1 MVPSGI
7 DRRGIGVLSAGH
19 ACVDMC
25 QGAVPA
31 LLPFLV
37 AQRGYSYGAASALVL
52 AATVASSIVQ
62 PLFGLA
68 SDRHS
73 MPWLMPAGLL
83 LAGVGLAVAG
93 LVHPYGLTF
102 AAITLSGLGVAAYHP
117 EASRYAN
124 YVSGRRRATGM
135 SLFSVGGNTG
145 FALGPLVV
153 TPLLLLLGPPGTAGL
168 LLPLA
173 VAAFAFTRELGRLHG
188 FRPTGARGSH
198 DPGARNHW
206 GPFTRLGLAVSL
218 RSVVYFG
225 LLTFV
230 PLYYVGTLHTSKATG
245 NLALAAML
253 VAGALGTLIGG
264 RLADRVGTR
273 PIFVFSLTTLTPLIA
288 VFLAVGPGA
297 GVAVLALIG
306 GLTIATFSVTVVMGQ
321 RLLPARVG
329 VASGVTLGLSIGVGG
344 IAASAL
350 GAVADRWGLHTA
362 LDIVMLA
369 PLPALALALTLPR
382 VEGAR
387 RPRRSR
393 GRMGAPAFR
402 PRTAPEE
409 P

>member
-37 AQRGYSYGAASALVL
+37 VQRGYSYGAASALVL

-68 SDRHS
+68 SDRRS

-83 LAGVGLAVAG
+83 VAGIGLAVAG

-117 EASRYAN
+117 EASRH
-124 YVSGRRRATGM
+124 ATGM

-145 FALGPLVV
+145 FALGPLLV
-153 TPLLLLLGPPGTAGL
+153 TPLLLLAGPPGTAGL

-173 VAAFAFTRELGRLHG
+173 VAAFLFTRELARLRG
-188 FRPTGARGSH
+188 FRPAPAGGSGEAAA
-198 DPGARNHW
+198 PNRW

-245 NLALAAML
+245 NLALTAML
-253 VAGALGTLIGG
+253 VAGAVGTLIGG
-264 RLADRVGTR
+264 RLADRIGTR
-273 PIFVFSLTTLTPLIA
+273 PIFVFSLATLTPLIA
-288 VFLAVGPGA
+288 IFLAVGPAPGI
-297 GVAVLALIG
+297 AVLALIG

-321 RLLPARVG
+321 GLLPSRVG

-350 GAVADRWGLHTA
+350 GAVADQWGLHTA

-369 PLPALALALTLPR
+369 PLPALAFALTLPR
-382 VEGAR
+382 VGGAG
-387 RPRRSR
+387 RPHTRR
-393 GRMGAPAFR
+393 GRMGTPGLMT
-402 PRTAPEE
+402 RTELQE

>member
-1 MVPSGI
+1 MRPMLSAYQCDRNKLFVVSPDLAHTGWVVPSSI

-83 LAGVGLAVAG
+83 LAGLGLAAAG

-102 AAITLSGLGVAAYHP
+102 AAITVSGLGVAAYHP

-124 YVSGRRRATGM
+124 YVSGHRHATGM
-135 SLFSVGGNTG
+135 SLFSVGGNAG
-145 FALGPLVV
+145 FALGPLLV
-153 TPLLLLLGPPGTAGL
+153 TPLLLLAGPPGTVGL

-173 VAAFAFTRELGRLHG
+173 LAAILFTRELARLHG
-188 FRPTGARGSH
+188 FRPAPIRGSH
-198 DPGARNHW
+198 APGARNQW
-206 GPFTRLGLAVSL
+206 GPFARLGLAVSV

-230 PLYYVGTLHTSKATG
+230 PLYYVATLHTSNADG
-245 NLALAAML
+245 NLALTAML
-253 VAGALGTLIGG
+253 VAGAVGTLIGG
-264 RLADRVGTR
+264 RLADRIGTR
-273 PIFVFSLTTLTPLIA
+273 PVFVGSLAALTPLIA
-288 VFLAVGPGA
+288 LFLAVGPGP
-297 GVAVLALIG
+297 GMVVLAAIG
-306 GLTIATFSVTVVMGQ
+306 GLTIATFSVTG
-321 RLLPARVG
+321 
-329 VASGVTLGLSIGVGG
+329 
-344 IAASAL
+344 
-350 GAVADRWGLHTA
+350 
-362 LDIVMLA
+362 
-369 PLPALALALTLPR
+369 
-382 VEGAR
+382 
-387 RPRRSR
+387 
-393 GRMGAPAFR
+393 
-402 PRTAPEE
+402 
-409 P
+409 

>member
-1 MVPSGI
+1 VIPSGI
-7 DRRGIGVLSAGH
+7 DRRGIGLLSAGH

-52 AATVASSIVQ
+52 AVTVASSIVQ

-68 SDRHS
+68 SDRRS

-83 LAGVGLAVAG
+83 LAGAGLALAG
-93 LVHPYGLTF
+93 LAQAYALTF

-124 YVSGRRRATGM
+124 YVSGRRHATGM
-135 SLFSVGGNTG
+135 SLFSVGGNAG
-145 FALGPLVV
+145 FALGPLLV
-153 TPLLLLLGPPGTAGL
+153 TPLLLLAGPPGTAGL
-168 LLPLA
+168 LVPLA
-173 VAAFAFTRELGRLHG
+173 LAAAVFARELGRLHG
-188 FRPTGARGSH
+188 FRPAPARG
-198 DPGARNHW
+198 PAEPPAENRW
-206 GPFTRLGLAVSL
+206 GPFTRLGLAVSV

-245 NLALAAML
+245 NLALTVML
-253 VAGALGTLIGG
+253 LAGALGTLVGG
-264 RLADRVGTR
+264 RLADRIGTR
-273 PIFVFSLTTLTPLIA
+273 PIFVFSLATLTPLIA
-288 VFLAVGPGA
+288 LFLAVGPGP
-297 GVAVLALIG
+297 GIAVLALIG

-321 RLLPARVG
+321 RLLPGRVG

-344 IAASAL
+344 IAAWGL
-350 GAVADRWGLHTA
+350 GAVADHWGLHTA

-382 VEGAR
+382 LGVPGRA
-387 RPRRSR
+387 RPRP
-393 GRMGAPAFR
+393 GRMGT
-402 PRTAPEE
+402 PRLMPRSE
-409 P
+409 PQEP

>member
-1 MVPSGI
+1 VVVPSGI

-19 ACVDMC
+19 TCVDMC

-83 LAGVGLAVAG
+83 LAGLGLAVAG

-102 AAITLSGLGVAAYHP
+102 AAITVSGLGVAAYHP

-124 YVSGRRRATGM
+124 YVSGRRHATGM
-135 SLFSVGGNTG
+135 SLFSVGGNAG
-145 FALGPLVV
+145 FALGPLLV
-153 TPLLLLLGPPGTAGL
+153 TPLLLLAGPPGTVGL

-173 VAAFAFTRELGRLHG
+173 LAAFLFTRELARLRG
-188 FRPTGARGSH
+188 FRPPGARGSH
-198 DPGARNHW
+198 DPAARNQW
-206 GPFTRLGLAVSL
+206 GPFARLGLAVSV

-225 LLTFV
+225 LLTFI
-230 PLYYVGTLHTSKATG
+230 PLYYVGTLHTSKVTG
-245 NLALAAML
+245 NLALTAML
-253 VAGALGTLIGG
+253 VAGAVGTLIGG
-264 RLADRVGTR
+264 RLADRIGTR
-273 PIFVFSLTTLTPLIA
+273 PIFVGSLAALTPLIA
-288 VFLAVGPGA
+288 LFLAVGPGP
-297 GVAVLALIG
+297 GVVVLAAIG

-321 RLLPARVG
+321 RFLPGRVG

-344 IAASAL
+344 LAASAL
-350 GAVADRWGLHTA
+350 GAVADQWGLHTA

-382 VEGAR
+382 VGADRTR
-387 RPRRSR
+387 RRR
-393 GRMGAPAFR
+393 GRMGTQALIT
-402 PRTAPEE
+402 RTAPEE

>member
-1 MVPSGI
+1 VVPSGI
-7 DRRGIGVLSAGH
+7 DRRGIGFLSAGH

-31 LLPFLV
+31 LLPFLI

-102 AAITLSGLGVAAYHP
+102 AAITASGLGVAAYHP

-124 YVSGRRRATGM
+124 YVSGPRHATGM
-135 SLFSVGGNTG
+135 SLFSVGGNAG
-145 FALGPLVV
+145 FALGPLLV
-153 TPLLLLLGPPGTAGL
+153 TPLLLVVGPPGTVGL
-168 LLPLA
+168 LVPPALA
-173 VAAFAFTRELGRLHG
+173 ALVFTRELGRLRG

-198 DPGARNHW
+198 DPDARNQW
-206 GPFTRLGLAVSL
+206 GPFARLGLAVSV

-230 PLYYVGTLHTSKATG
+230 PLYYVGTLHTSKAEG
-245 NLALAAML
+245 NLALTIML
-253 VAGALGTLIGG
+253 VAGAVGTLIGG
-264 RLADRVGTR
+264 RLADRIGTR
-273 PIFVFSLTTLTPLIA
+273 PIFVVSLAALTPLIA
-288 VFLAVGPGA
+288 LFLAVGPGP
-297 GVAVLALIG
+297 GMVVLAAIG

-321 RLLPARVG
+321 RFLPGRVG

-344 IAASAL
+344 LAASAL
-350 GAVADRWGLHTA
+350 GAVADRWGLQTA

-369 PLPALALALTLPR
+369 PFPALGLALTLPR
-382 VEGAR
+382 VRADRTR
-387 RPRRSR
+387 RRRA
-393 GRMGAPAFR
+393 RMGTPALIT
-402 PRTAPEE
+402 RTAPEE
-409 P
+409 R